1 MADRYEAVAIRKYQD
16 RDGNE
21 KTSFTNVGVAWP
33 MKDKDGYTVRLSAM
47 PAPTEGE
54 FVILLMPP
62 KPKDGQQQSRNVQTK
77 NTRQQP
83 NSFSRDI
90 DDDIIF

>member
-62 KPKDGQQQSRNVQTK
+62 KPKDGQQQSRSAPAK

-90 DDDIIF
+90 DDDIAF

>member
-62 KPKDGQQQSRNVQTK
+62 KPKDGQQQSRNVTAN
-77 NTRQQP
+77 NTRQQQ

-90 DDDIIF
+90 DDYIPR